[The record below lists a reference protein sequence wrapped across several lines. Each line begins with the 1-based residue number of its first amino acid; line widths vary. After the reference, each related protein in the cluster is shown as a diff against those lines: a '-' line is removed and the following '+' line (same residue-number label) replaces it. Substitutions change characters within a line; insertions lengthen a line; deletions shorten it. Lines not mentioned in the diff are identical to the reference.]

1 MSSLNHRI
9 QVEFKDFMEPNLIKT
24 GHIIPVNGG
33 HCGPFSK
40 TELNLY
46 EIHLTNAGFIVDLQ
60 ALAPPEANAL
70 NLTGDPDEREESSDG
85 SDE

>member
-1 MSSLNHRI
+1 
-9 QVEFKDFMEPNLIKT
+9 MEPNLIKT

-60 ALAPPEANAL
+60 ALTPPEANAQ
-70 NLTGDPDEREESSDG
+70 NLTGEPDDEQIGEEKSNS
-85 SDE
+85 